1 MTIEPMT
8 LDMVPQVAL
17 LEQLCFSQP
26 WSQKALE
33 EELSNPLAT
42 WLVAA
47 DGGRLLGYAGMHRV
61 LDEASVTNV
70 AVDPSHRRKGVAKAL
85 LHELEKI
92 CRREGAAFLTLEV
105 RASNQN
111 AINLY
116 RSLGFEEVGRRKHYY
131 TNPTEDALLL
141 TKFFVREE
149 TL

>member
-42 WLVAA
+42 WLVAT

-70 AVDPSHRRKGVAKAL
+70 AVDPAYRRKGVAKAL
-85 LHELEKI
+85 LHELEDI

-116 RSLGFEEVGRRKHYY
+116 RSLGFEEVGRRRHYY
-131 TNPTEDALLL
+131 THPTEDALLL